1 MQKGRIK
8 CSTANRGSI
17 QDLNG
22 NDLAKIILWNNKFIC
37 IRGKSVYFKSVAE
50 KGIIK
55 TGDLIFNNNELIA
68 NEPSRAKTRGW
79 RGGSIIEPCVLRKKS
94 RVLVR

>member
-1 MQKGRIK
+1 MQ
-8 CSTANRGSI
+8 SATPTNWGSV

-22 NDLAKIILWNNKFIC
+22 KDLAKIILWNNKFIC

-55 TGDLIFNNNELIA
+55 TGDLIFNNNELIVK
-68 NEPSRAKTRGW
+68 NNCR
-79 RGGSIIEPCVLRKKS
+79 LRELNILPLDAF
-94 RVLVR
+94 RHLALTDALPLE

>member
-8 CSTANRGSI
+8 CSTANRGSV

-22 NDLAKIILWNNKFIC
+22 KDLAKIILWNNKFIC

-55 TGDLIFNNNELIA
+55 TGDLIFNNNELIVK
-68 NEPSRAKTRGW
+68 NNCR
-79 RGGSIIEPCVLRKKS
+79 LRELNILPLDAF
-94 RVLVR
+94 RHLALTDALPLE